1 MKMIHAKTSF
11 NFQVKQNKHRIKDLA
26 QRLNNDSFAAVEF
39 KFTTFQSFM
48 GNLKGKKFYSLLF
61 PLY

>member
-48 GNLKGKKFYSLLF
+48 GNLNGKKF
-61 PLY
+61 